1 MSEVEQWNTDSPL
14 RSPRGNNGV
23 GADELARFVEYLQL
37 RGSSALTVVTY
48 RHHLAPFLTFLRKKR
63 VAALREVAAE
73 AIDDFVAHMAREP
86 RRGGVPIAPGTQ
98 TRRLAAVKAFFRF
111 LVEHRLALVDPT
123 EGVRGPR
130 DVQRLPAP
138 LAARDLE
145 RLLAAP
151 DLETLLGYRDR
162 AILETLYATGIRVG
176 ELGAL
181 TLDDLKLADGLVVI
195 RQGKGAKDRVVPVG
209 KRAGS
214 FLREYLRRV
223 RPALDRQRD
232 PVGHVFLTWR
242 GYPFIRS
249 DVDAIVRR
257 YAKSAGIEG
266 RVTPHTLRHTC
277 ATDLLRRGADLRHI
291 QEMLG
296 HKKLDTTQRY
306 AHVVREELKRAY
318 ESSHPRERLP
328 LDEARFQP
336 WPGAELAGA
345 AGEAAAA
352 SPAHDA
358 VEPPAAPPPTPPGA
372 RP

>member
-1 MSEVEQWNTDSPL
+1 MTVNDLGPNRDDRDTNARGSSPPGY
-14 RSPRGNNGV
+14 RGV
-23 GADELARFVEYLQL
+23 GADELARFVEYLGL
-37 RGSSALTVVTY
+37 RGSSPWTIATY
-48 RHHLAPFLTFLRKKR
+48 RHHLAPFFAFLRKKR
-63 VAALREVAAE
+63 ISTLRAVAGDAVLE
-73 AIDDFVAHMAREP
+73 FVAHMAREP
-86 RRGGVPIAPGTQ
+86 RRGGAPIVAGTQ
-98 TRRLAAVKAFFRF
+98 TRRLAAVKSFFRF
-111 LVEHRLALVDPT
+111 LVEHRLVLVDPT

-130 DVQRLPAP
+130 DVQRLPTA
-138 LAARDLE
+138 LSVRDRE
-145 RLLAAP
+145 RLFAAP

-181 TLDDLKLADGLVVI
+181 ALDDLRLAEGLVVI
-195 RQGKGAKDRVVPVG
+195 RHAKGDKERVVPVG
-209 KRAGS
+209 KRAGA

-232 PVGHVFLTWR
+232 PAGHLFLTWR

-249 DVDAIVRR
+249 DVDAILRR
-257 YAKSAGIEG
+257 HAKAAGIEG

-318 ESSHPRERLP
+318 EKSHPRERLP
-328 LDEARFQP
+328 LDEACFEP
-336 WPGAELAGA
+336 WPGPPAEPGP
-345 AGEAAAA
+345 E
-352 SPAHDA
+352 
-358 VEPPAAPPPTPPGA
+358 PAAPDAEGHSTGVGG
-372 RP
+372 